1 MSKRERSTEFR
12 VGLLIVVAI
21 GVLVAFVFVLGNFS
35 LSSGYELY
43 VDYRFSG
50 NIQPGA
56 PVKVSGIKVGK
67 VQEVRF
73 VGGELDEKTGRRVQV
88 RVKVWVEDRVK
99 DTIRKDAEFFINT
112 SGVLGA
118 QYLEIV
124 PGEDYDQPPLE
135 AGAVVRGMD
144 PPRTDLIIS
153 RLYEVLDSLSSVL
166 YNERDLIRNL
176 LHNTASTV
184 EELNGLLK
192 DNRKQI
198 GDLIT
203 TTNALAGEA
212 TVALE
217 EINTGLDGKV
227 VAKTV
232 RDADRLLVTA
242 DSTITE
248 VAPPAKK
255 LIQDAT
261 RVTGLITSERVDRA
275 MDVADKAVTVTGKAG
290 TLIDNVNGM
299 VTDLRKGKG
308 TAGALLVREEVYADL
323 REMIRDLKRNPWKFF
338 WKE

>member
-1 MSKRERSTEFR
+1 MRERGIELK
-12 VGLLIVVAI
+12 VGLLILAAV
-21 GVLVAFVFVLGNFS
+21 GVLAGFIFVLGNFS
-35 LSSGYELY
+35 LSSGYTFY

-73 VGGELDEKTGRRVQV
+73 VGGQLDETTGRRVQV
-88 RVKVWVEDRVK
+88 RLKIWVEDRVT
-99 DTIRKDAEFFINT
+99 DTIRQDAEFFINT

-124 PGEDYDQPPLE
+124 PGEDYDKPPLE
-135 AGAVVRGMD
+135 AGAVVRGID

-166 YNERDLIRNL
+166 YNERDLIKNL

-184 EELNGLLK
+184 EELNGLLS

-198 GDLIT
+198 GELIT
-203 TTNALAGEA
+203 TTNQLAGEA
-212 TVALE
+212 TVTLR
-217 EINTGLDGKV
+217 EINTGLDGDI
-227 VAKTV
+227 VAKTI

-242 DSTITE
+242 NTTLTEIT
-248 VAPPAKK
+248 PPATAFVA
-255 LIQDAT
+255 DAT
-261 RVTGLITSERVDRA
+261 RVTELITEERMDRA
-275 MDVADKAVTVTGKAG
+275 MDVADKAVAVTGKAG

-299 VTDLRKGKG
+299 VSDLRKGKG